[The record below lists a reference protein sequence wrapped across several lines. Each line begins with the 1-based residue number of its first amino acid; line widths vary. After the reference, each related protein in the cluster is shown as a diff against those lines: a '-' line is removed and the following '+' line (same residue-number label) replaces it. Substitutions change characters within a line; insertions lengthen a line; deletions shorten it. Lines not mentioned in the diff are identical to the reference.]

1 VILAEGLVK
10 TYHLGESTI
19 RALDEVSLEVRPGEM
34 VAVMGSSGSGK
45 STLMHVLGCLDR
57 PDSGSYHL
65 KGEDVSTLPPDGLAE
80 RRNRRI
86 GFVFQTFNLLP
97 RMSALE
103 NVEMPALY
111 AGRPGEAKG
120 LAESAL
126 RSVGLADRMHHAP
139 NQLSGGQRQRVA
151 LARAIVMDPAV
162 ILADEPTGNLDSRT
176 GQEVLALLEEL
187 NTQGRTVVIV
197 THDAEVAGHCRR
209 IIHMRDGRI
218 VNGEG

>member
-1 VILAEGLVK
+1 MILAEGLVK

>member
-1 VILAEGLVK
+1 MILAEGLVK

-65 KGEDVSTLPPDGLAE
+65 KGEDVSTLPPDGLSE